1 MDVNETSSLSAV
13 LELDHPGNSGIEGVV
28 FASSD
33 VLARLEASS
42 TLTDQDGAT
51 AHGRAAE
58 GLDAKALGVAVPP
71 VSRTALAFLVCH
83 CLVLPSLSQPLLRS
97 MESTRMAVKACRC
110 PRVRR

>member
-51 AHGRAAE
+51 AHRRATE
-58 GLDAKALGVAVPP
+58 GLDAEALGVAVPP
-71 VSRTALAFLVCH
+71 VSGTALAFLVCH
-83 CLVLPSLSQPLLRS
+83 FFVLVSLSQALARS
-97 MESTRMAVKACRC
+97 MESTRTAVKA
-110 PRVRR
+110 